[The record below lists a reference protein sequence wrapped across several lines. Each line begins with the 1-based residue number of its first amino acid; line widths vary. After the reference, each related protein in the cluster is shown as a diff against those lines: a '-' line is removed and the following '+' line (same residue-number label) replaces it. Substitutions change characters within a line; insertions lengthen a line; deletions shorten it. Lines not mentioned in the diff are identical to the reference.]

1 VAMLVGIDEAGFGP
15 LLGPLVV
22 SAAAF
27 SVPDDLV
34 EADLWHVLR
43 GSTARQ
49 RKGLRGRLHIADSKK
64 VYTRKAGIE
73 TLERSVLSVLR
84 AAGSVPGTVRD
95 LLQGLDPACLDR
107 LQAYPWHRDLAEVPV
122 PGDDPGKV
130 LAAAVLARD
139 LADHR
144 MAISSIRSRC
154 VDVGLYN
161 RLIDAV
167 QNKSTVLFSIT
178 CGLIQEA
185 IDRSN
190 DERVEVVVDRQG
202 GRMRYRSGLQTMFEG
217 FDMAVLC
224 EDDQVSRYL
233 LTSRGRNG
241 KPDRQIRVHFAVE
254 ADGRSLPVSL
264 ASLVSKY
271 VRELLVAGMN
281 RYFGGLCPDLR
292 PTAGYWEDGLRF
304 LHDLK
309 TRRPDVRIDE
319 RMLIR
324 SR

>member
-1 VAMLVGIDEAGFGP
+1 MAMLVGIDEAGFGP

-22 SAAAF
+22 SSAAF

-34 EADLWHVLR
+34 ESDLWHVLR
-43 GSTARQ
+43 GSTSRQ

-73 TLERSVLSVLR
+73 PLERSVLSVLR
-84 AAGSVPGTVRD
+84 AAGCVPATPHD
-95 LLQGLDPACLDR
+95 LLQRLDPACLDR
-107 LQAYPWHRDLAEVPV
+107 LQAYPWHRDLAEVPL
-122 PGDDPGKV
+122 PSGDPGKA
-130 LAAAVLARD
+130 LAGAVLARD
-139 LADHR
+139 LVEHR
-144 MAISSIRSRC
+144 MAISGIRSRC

-178 CGLIQEA
+178 CGLLKEA
-185 IDRSN
+185 IDRSD

-217 FDMAVLC
+217 FDMAVLH
-224 EDDQVSRYL
+224 EDEQASRYQ
-233 LTSRGRNG
+233 LTARGRNG
-241 KPDRQIRVHFAVE
+241 RPDRQVRVHFVVE

-264 ASLVSKY
+264 ASMVSKY
-271 VRELLVAGMN
+271 VREVLVAGMN
-281 RYFGGLCPDLR
+281 RYFGGLCADLR
-292 PTAGYWEDGLRF
+292 PTAGYWQDGLRF
-304 LHDLK
+304 IHDLK
-309 TRRPDVRIDE
+309 TRRPDLRIDE
-319 RMLIR
+319 HLLIR